1 MVEICVKA
9 AQDKKAQQIEVY
21 DVGEIIGIAGYFVV
35 CSAGNDRL
43 VSTIVDNILD
53 RAREASYHNVGIEG
67 DRQKEWVLVDFG
79 SVIVH
84 VFLNDV
90 REFYRIERLFK
101 DCEKFVFSDPVDE
114 SDSEPGSAQAI

>member
-1 MVEICVKA
+1 MKA
-9 AQDKKAQQIEVY
+9 AQDKKAESIEVY

-43 VSTIVDNILD
+43 VSTIVDYILQK
-53 RAREASYHNVGIEG
+53 AREGSYHHVGLEG
-67 DRQKEWVLVDFG
+67 DKQKEWVLIDFG

-84 VFLNDV
+84 VFLDDI

-101 DCEKFVFSDPVDE
+101 DCKKYAFASAGEKPDDDQ
-114 SDSEPGSAQAI
+114 DSIVAVG

>member
-1 MVEICVKA
+1 MKA
-9 AQDKKAQQIEVY
+9 AQDKKAQRIEVY

-35 CSAGNDRL
+35 CSASSDRL

-53 RAREASYHNVGIEG
+53 KAREGSYHNVGIEG

-101 DCEKFVFSDPVDE
+101 DCAKFVYSGDE
-114 SDSEPGSAQAI
+114 SDDDSDDEAAAI